1 MKIYKWLRGLMKA
14 SALTTVMFIM
24 QACYGAP
31 STYQCEFIL
40 SGYVTDKVTGEP
52 LEGISLGARDHFSTY
67 DYITAETDSN
77 GYFEILQ
84 WGDCRH
90 VSCFDL
96 KVNDTEG
103 YYTPI
108 DTILFTDSDLST
120 MKIKLESGQ

>member
-1 MKIYKWLRGLMKA
+1 MKIYRWLRGLMKA

-77 GYFEILQ
+77 GYFEILHYLVLT
-84 WGDCRH
+84 GDNVKKLVCDSLW
-90 VSCFDL
+90 VAVKSAYPA
-96 KVNDTEG
+96 E
-103 YYTPI
+103 
-108 DTILFTDSDLST
+108 TIYFA
-120 MKIKLESGQ
+120 